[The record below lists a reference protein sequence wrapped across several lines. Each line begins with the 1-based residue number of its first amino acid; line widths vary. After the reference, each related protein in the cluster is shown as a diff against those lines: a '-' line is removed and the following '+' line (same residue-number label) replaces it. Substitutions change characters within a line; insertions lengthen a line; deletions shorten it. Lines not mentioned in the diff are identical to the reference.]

1 MAKITFT
8 AELITAFREREKRQ
22 ALDTIIGEV
31 ASATLASNK
40 KGTVCLE
47 LVLVGKA
54 TGITFEGKSV
64 EISGSCRI
72 YNISLT
78 KTILTVGSS
87 TKNDD
92 STLIVA
98 ADGSVTVKAATVQD
112 TPTANA
118 NVLNL

>member
-1 MAKITFT
+1 MAKITYT
-8 AELITAFREREKRQ
+8 AELITALKEREKRQ

-72 YNISLT
+72 YNIALT
-78 KTILTVGSS
+78 KAILNAGIS

-92 STLIVA
+92 STLLI
-98 ADGSVTVKAATVQD
+98 DSTGSVTVKAATVQD
-112 TPTANA
+112 APTANA
-118 NVLNL
+118 NVLSI

>member
-1 MAKITFT
+1 MAKINFT

-47 LVLVGKA
+47 LVIVGKA
-54 TGITFEGKSV
+54 TGFTFEGKSI

-72 YNISLT
+72 YNIALT
-78 KTILTVGSS
+78 KAILTVGSS

-92 STLIVA
+92 STLVVSTNG
-98 ADGSVTVKAATVQD
+98 DVTVKAATVQD